1 MNGNRDKN
9 ILSHIVKY
17 CEQIEETVA
26 LFGADYHIFCT
37 NNIFRNACCMC
48 LLQIG
53 ELSNSLSDDFRD
65 SHTVIPWKQ
74 IRGFR
79 NIIAHAYGTI
89 EPSVVWEIITTE
101 LLALKE
107 YCQKCMAEER

>member
-17 CEQIEETVA
+17 CEQIEETTA
-26 LFGADYHIFCT
+26 LFGADYDTFCA
-37 NNIFRNACCMC
+37 NNTFRNACCMC

-53 ELSNSLSDDFRD
+53 ELSNSLSEDFRAA
-65 SHTVIPWKQ
+65 HAAIPWKQ

-79 NIIAHAYGTI
+79 NIIAHAYGTV
-89 EPSVVWEIITTE
+89 EPQIVWEIITTE
-101 LLALKE
+101 LSRLKD
-107 YCQKCMAEER
+107 YCQKYTIEE

>member
-17 CEQIEETVA
+17 CEQIEETTA
-26 LFGADYHIFCT
+26 LFGADYDIFRV
-37 NNIFRNACCMC
+37 NNTFRNACCMC

-53 ELSNSLSDDFRD
+53 ELSNSLSEDFRIA
-65 SHTVIPWKQ
+65 HAAIPWKQ

-79 NIIAHAYGTI
+79 NIIAHAYGTV
-89 EPSVVWEIITTE
+89 EPQIVWEIISVE
-101 LLALKE
+101 LSELKDFCKK
-107 YCQKCMAEER
+107 YMIEE

>member
-1 MNGNRDKN
+1 MSGNRDKN

-26 LFGADYHIFCT
+26 LFGADYNIFCVNST
-37 NNIFRNACCMC
+37 FRNACCMC

-65 SHTVIPWKQ
+65 GHTAIPWKQ

-79 NIIAHAYGTI
+79 NIIAHAYGTV
-89 EPSVVWEIITTE
+89 EPSVVWEIITEE
-101 LLALKE
+101 LSELKE
-107 YCQKCMAEER
+107 YCQECMSEEK